1 MIINYLY
8 RIIQV
13 FLIGIFFAFNAN
25 AQVFDVSY
33 NSFVPTRTF
42 LVAVKNPKAAVL
54 LFPGGIGVLD
64 LKNDGSTTNQHT
76 FVRSK
81 ELWAKY
87 GIDAVLV
94 DTPYELGVGDKNIR
108 ASRDHQERILNV
120 VKYYKEKLNLPIWI
134 FGHSMGSVSVSEF
147 VNIGKEQQQT
157 IKGVIIAGTY
167 KSVTINEDVKLPVL
181 AIHHIQDG
189 CSITPV
195 SVSESV
201 IKNRPKDTR
210 SQLILI
216 DGGITK
222 GDICRG
228 MAYHGFNQTEEEFI
242 KSAAEFIL
250 KK

>member
-1 MIINYLY
+1 MSYLI

-13 FLIGIFFAFNAN
+13 LIIGILITNAAN
-25 AQVFDVSY
+25 AQVFDVPF
-33 NSFVPTRTF
+33 NTETPTRTL
-42 LVAVKNPKAAVL
+42 LVPVQNPKAVVL
-54 LFPGGIGVLD
+54 LFPGGPGVLRLQD
-64 LKNDGSTTNQHT
+64 DGSTNNRHT

-147 VNIGKEQQQT
+147 VNIGKEQQQM